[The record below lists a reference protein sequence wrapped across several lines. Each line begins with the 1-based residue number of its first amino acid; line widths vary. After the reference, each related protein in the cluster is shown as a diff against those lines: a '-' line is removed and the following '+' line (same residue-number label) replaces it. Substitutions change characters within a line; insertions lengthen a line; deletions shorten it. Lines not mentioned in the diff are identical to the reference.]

1 MSEQSGDI
9 EDVLRA
15 IEDQHSES
23 TRVKE
28 FQENFEK
35 AKGECLLELS
45 RIEAGAF
52 EMTAEDHEKAIRDLV
67 THYFDALLTPQ
78 QIELKSAIL
87 ENAKTRDEATAHIL
101 SNLLENYG

>member
-1 MSEQSGDI
+1 MSEQSGKIDDILKAIDQEQAESARI
-9 EDVLRA
+9 ED
-15 IEDQHSES
+15 
-23 TRVKE
+23 
-28 FQENFEK
+28 FQKNFEK

-52 EMTAEDHEKAIRDLV
+52 EMTAEDHENAIRKLV
-67 THYFDALLTPQ
+67 AHYFDALLTPQ
-78 QIELKSAIL
+78 QIELKRAIL